1 MTCRHEHHYVDLSK
15 HFVESTTLF
24 ENAASVH
31 TALGS
36 SKIILCTIA
45 MLSNPNMES
54 FGVFKRIPVERLI
67 VDEAS
72 QIDTVEFLVSWL

>member
-1 MTCRHEHHYVDLSK
+1 
-15 HFVESTTLF
+15 
-24 ENAASVH
+24 
-31 TALGS
+31 
-36 SKIILCTIA
+36 

-72 QIDTVEFLVSWL
+72 QIDTVEFLVSWPKVI